1 MAFSA
6 GTTRSS
12 GYKVLATDYNLAI
25 NNVNYLGSGTP
36 GTGRASVM
44 ATSVLDTSLTTATW
58 TNMLFAS
65 EEYDT
70 STMHSTVT
78 NTGRLTV
85 PAGEDGLFQVTA
97 SVNLNHY
104 AAGTKSCG
112 LMLRKNAAASSTG
125 GTLIAY
131 SMSMLST
138 NAFFVSASE
147 LNTHVRLAAAD
158 YLELFVMQDSGAAL
172 VLKGSVLAHRFGA
185 LWMSA

>member
-6 GTTRSS
+6 GTTRSA
-12 GYKVLATDYNLAI
+12 GYVVLEADYNLAI

-36 GTGRASVM
+36 GTGRAAVM
-44 ATSVLDTSLTTATW
+44 ATSVLDTSLTNATW

-70 STMHSTVT
+70 SGMHSTTT

-85 PAGEDGLFQVTA
+85 PAGEGGLFQVTA
-97 SVNLNHY
+97 SVMLDKFTTS
-104 AAGTKSCG
+104 AKSCG

-125 GTLIAY
+125 GTEITR
-131 SMSMLST
+131 SMTMLSS
-138 NAFFVSASE
+138 NGFLVSASE

-158 YLELFVMQDSGAAL
+158 YLELFVIQDSGSAL
-172 VLKGSVLAHRFGA
+172 VLKGSTLAHRFGA
-185 LWMSA
+185 LWLSA

>member
-12 GYKVLATDYNLAI
+12 GYKVLATDYNGII
-25 NNVNYLGSGTP
+25 NNVNYLGSGTA
-36 GTGRASVM
+36 GTGRPAVM
-44 ATSVLDTSLTTATW
+44 ATSVLDTSLTAAPW

-70 STMHSTVT
+70 GAMHSTVT

-85 PAGEDGLFQVTA
+85 VDAGLYQVTA
-97 SVNLNHY
+97 SVNLNAY

-112 LMLRKNAAASSTG
+112 LMLRKNAAASPSG

-138 NAFFVSASE
+138 NAVFVSASE

>member
-1 MAFSA
+1 
-6 GTTRSS
+6 
-12 GYKVLATDYNLAI
+12 
-25 NNVNYLGSGTP
+25 
-36 GTGRASVM
+36 
-44 ATSVLDTSLTTATW
+44 
-58 TNMLFAS
+58 MLFAS

-70 STMHSTVT
+70 SGMHDTV

-85 PAGEDGLFQVTA
+85 PASEGGLFQVTA

-104 AAGTKSCG
+104 SAGTKSCG

-138 NAFFVSASE
+138 NSFFVSASE

-185 LWMSA
+185 LWLSA

>member
-6 GTTRSS
+6 GTTRSAA
-12 GYKVLATDYNLAI
+12 YKVLATDYNLSI

-36 GTGRASVM
+36 GTGRAAVM
-44 ATSVLDTSLTTATW
+44 ATSVLDTSLSAATW

-70 STMHSTVT
+70 STMHDTTT

-85 PAGEDGLFQVTA
+85 PAGEGGLYQVTA
-97 SVNLNHY
+97 SVFLNFH
-104 AAGTKSCG
+104 AGNKPCG

-125 GTLIAY
+125 GTLITQTTTI
-131 SMSMLST
+131 MSN
-138 NAFFVSASE
+138 NASVITGAE
-147 LNTHVRLAAAD
+147 LNTHLRLAAAD
-158 YLELFVMQDSGAAL
+158 YLELFVIQDSGGAL
-172 VLKGSVLAHRFGA
+172 VLKGSVNTHRFGA

>member
-12 GYKVLATDYNLAI
+12 GYKVLATDYNGII
-25 NNVNYLGSGTP
+25 NNVNYLGSGTA
-36 GTGRASVM
+36 GTGRPAVM

-70 STMHSTVT
+70 GTLHSTVT
-78 NTGRLTV
+78 DTGRLTITD
-85 PAGEDGLFQVTA
+85 AGLYQVTA
-97 SVNLNHY
+97 SVNMDY
-104 AAGTKSCG
+104 YTTAAKSCG
-112 LMLRKNAAASSTG
+112 LMLRKNAGASPTG
-125 GTLIAY
+125 GTLIDY

-138 NAFFVSASE
+138 NAFFVSAPE
-147 LNTHVRLAAAD
+147 LNTHLRLAAAD
-158 YLELFVMQDSGAAL
+158 YLELFVMQDSGGAL

-185 LWMSA
+185 LWLSA